1 MNLNQGTLPSIDE
14 AYLRD
19 PDGNLLCLYYAAPG
33 PTIAAAVLL
42 IVHQVIGDGG
52 RTAYDVHDRTLR
64 QTSVEPDLL
73 ARVDAGIRTVGHFAT
88 LVGAVGG
95 GMLATYF
102 GVRLA
107 LALSAA
113 LFAAAALLT
122 YLKLVA
128 VNDRRTSQGE
138 SHADKT

>member
-64 QTSVEPDLL
+64 QTSVGPDL
-73 ARVDAGIRTVGHFAT
+73 
-88 LVGAVGG
+88 
-95 GMLATYF
+95 
-102 GVRLA
+102 